1 MATLLE
7 KCNNIKNDKEL
18 NLKPENLK
26 EGITCLGVT
35 GTLKEGIDTSD
46 ATATAYDI
54 VAGTSAYIN
63 GEKIEGLVE
72 RTNLVAT
79 SDVGYDEG
87 ANEVCNNIIMT
98 TNEAGVLISEAG
110 CVRSDG
116 SMVAD
121 AIGLTSDKI
130 MSGNTILGVYGT
142 ATEDTD
148 ATSDDLLEMKT
159 AYSQGQRIY
168 GTIGNWRGTPIPVS
182 TDNVRAEEND
192 IYVEIHP
199 EVQATGYNS
208 LAIDNGCGM
217 QVMIPNYE
225 VAESINLIP
234 DMIVEGNRVLGIDGT
249 ARLGYDTSDADAT
262 SDNIE
267 PGYSAYTRDGLVHGS
282 MSVAEGLTIDSEH
295 EKESPEYRLFYDAET
310 NKVQQIYRNTYKTL
324 ILEGT
329 EMDVRFAG
337 EDIAEVAGIT
347 PDKIVEGNTIL
358 GVPGSA
364 TVGADGPLQY
374 VSLSD
379 GTQVAIQNYFGTDHF
394 DALYRDG
401 SFLEALF
408 SDKTS
413 YDEVFA
419 ANNTFIT
426 EGVFYDYL
434 TSIGTI
440 LQEKIYNTFGEDY
453 EMHDNLFNLNSWYKS
468 ICTASYSD
476 ENGAYIDQGAFMVI
490 DYHMAWAYSFVM
502 SGEEGIYV
510 TDVHPILVQ
519 EYIQMSENEIRNL
532 SLGKWGYRDVTDSS
546 ENLLGIKAKIV
557 AFEYEN
563 NRINIAL
570 IMKNME
576 NSNFSIDTPSGMNFK
591 LSFHNSMWNELLVFN
606 QEQID
611 LTPIYQLEEQAIYTF
626 ELPLGTEE
634 IDKVKGT
641 SIFKVQM
648 DISYLGGGAGGE

>member
-26 EGITCLGVT
+26 AGITCLGVT

-46 ATATAYDI
+46 ATAGPYDI
-54 VAGTSAYIN
+54 AQGTSAYVN
-63 GEKIEGLVE
+63 GEKV
-72 RTNLVAT
+72 
-79 SDVGYDEG
+79 EG
-87 ANEVCNNIIMT
+87 ALPVY
-98 TNEAGVLISEAG
+98 EAGDTVNSGTIQYSTPEIKIRISEDCILHEHSA
-110 CVRSDG
+110 VVIDELALADSAQIDS
-116 SMVAD
+116 SM
-121 AIGLTSDKI
+121 I
-130 MSGNTILGVYGT
+130 MSGNQVLGVYGT
-142 ATEDTD
+142 ATEDAD

-267 PGYSAYTRDGLVHGS
+267 PGYSAYTRDGLVWGT
-282 MSVAEGLTIDSEH
+282 MNVAEGMTFDSTYD
-295 EKESPEYRLFYDAET
+295 KDKPEYRIFYDEPSNNIEQIFRND
-310 NKVQQIYRNTYKTL
+310 NKVL
-324 ILEGT
+324 LVDGT
-329 EMDVRFAG
+329 ELDIRVSGA
-337 EDIAEVAGIT
+337 DIAEAAGIT

-358 GVPGSA
+358 GISGSA
-364 TVGADGPLQY
+364 TVGTDGPLQY
-374 VSLSD
+374 VSLPD
-379 GTQVAIQNYFGTDHF
+379 DTQIAIQSHFGTDHF

-502 SGEEGIYV
+502 RGEEGIYV

-576 NSNFSIDTPSGMNFK
+576 NSNFSIDTPSGVNFK